1 MIAEILA
8 SISLLISCFILV
20 SVYRFQQNI
29 KPLVHKAFGILGSKG
44 REVRTQNEN
53 MAKVESA
60 ISEFAL
66 EQVMQKYP
74 ELEILMGWL
83 EQKYPEVAEIILQN
97 PNIVMAL
104 AQKYLPLIQQYLGK
118 RSELSIQGAV

>member
-1 MIAEILA
+1 M
-8 SISLLISCFILV
+8 SIV
-20 SVYRFQQNI
+20 
-29 KPLVHKAFGILGSKG
+29 GSKG

-66 EQVMQKYP
+66 EQILQKYP

-83 EQKYPEVAEIILQN
+83 EQKYPEVAEIIEQN